1 MWKSCLVVSALA
13 ISLVVGAPDLSGT
26 WDLDVRF
33 DDASLEGGELDCVIQ
48 QQGQQL
54 KGTCSGGTAPLSGDV
69 NGQNV
74 RWRIGGSDKSP
85 GTSHTFTGTIDD
97 AGIRI
102 KGRFTANGK
111 DGSFTALKSK

>member
-1 MWKSCLVVSALA
+1 MWKSCWVISALA
-13 ISLVVGAPDLSGT
+13 MLVVIGAPDLSGT
-26 WDLDVRF
+26 WDVDVRF
-33 DDASLEGGELDCVIQ
+33 DDPSLEGGEIDCAIQ
-48 QQGQQL
+48 QAGQQL

-69 NGQNV
+69 SGQNV
-74 RWRIGGSDKSP
+74 RWRIGGTDKSA
-85 GTSHTFTGTIDD
+85 GTGHMFTGTLDD